1 MNDYYVYILTNHN
14 DKVMYVGVTN
24 DLARRIQEHKSE
36 LIEGF
41 TKRYYVHKLV
51 YYEQCTDV
59 NAAIAREKQ
68 LKGWK
73 REKKNALVETMNPTW
88 EDLSVE

>member
-14 DKVMYVGVTN
+14 DKVMYIGVTN

-41 TKRYYVHKLV
+41 TKRYHVHKLV

-73 REKKNALVETMNPTW
+73 REE
-88 EDLSVE
+88 ERFG

>member
-14 DKVMYVGVTN
+14 DKVMYIGVTD

-36 LIEGF
+36 SIGGF
-41 TKRYYVHKLV
+41 TKRYHVHKLV

-73 REKKNALVETMNPTW
+73 REKKNALVRSMNPDW
-88 EDLSVE
+88 IDLSVE

>member
-1 MNDYYVYILTNHN
+1 MNDYYVYILTKHN
-14 DKVMYVGVTN
+14 DKVMYIGVTN

-41 TKRYYVHKLV
+41 TKRYHVHKLV

>member
-14 DKVMYVGVTN
+14 NRVMYIGMTN
-24 DLARRIQEHKSE
+24 DLSRRISEHKSE
-36 LIEGF
+36 SIEGF
-41 TKRYYVHKLV
+41 TKRYHVHKLV
-51 YYEQCTDV
+51 YYEQCSDV

-73 REKKNALVETMNPTW
+73 REKKNALVETINPLW
-88 EDLSVE
+88 EDLSI

>member
-41 TKRYYVHKLV
+41 TKRYHVHKLV

>member
-14 DKVMYVGVTN
+14 NRVMYIGMTN
-24 DLARRIQEHKSE
+24 DLSRRISEHKSE
-36 LIEGF
+36 SIEGF
-41 TKRYYVHKLV
+41 TKRYHVHKLV
-51 YYEQCTDV
+51 YYEQCSDV

-73 REKKNALVETMNPTW
+73 REKKNALVETVNPLW
-88 EDLSVE
+88 KDLSIQ

>member
-14 DKVMYVGVTN
+14 DKVMYIGVTN

-36 LIEGF
+36 SIEGF
-41 TKRYYVHKLV
+41 TKRCHVHKLV

-73 REKKNALVETMNPTW
+73 REKKNALVRSMNPDW
-88 EDLSVE
+88 NDLSVE